1 MSGDMY
7 LHKVTAKLLITQ
19 PSTNHFDHC
28 APVLV
33 PGPRDRPDGL
43 VDLLERRRG
52 LERPQ
57 ELDGLAGGQQ
67 LDGNHLLDVAHNLIT
82 RTLILA
88 FS

>member
-7 LHKVTAKLLITQ
+7 LDELDVITQ
-19 PSTNHFDHC
+19 PSTNHFDQY

-52 LERPQ
+52 LERTQ

-67 LDGNHLLDVAHNLIT
+67 LNGDHLLDVAHNLLS
-82 RTLILA
+82 RTLI
-88 FS
+88 FVGS